1 MIPRI
6 KERWWGKKRLW
17 LFSGSFKDPEGT
29 TVDVKPELQPDIIAN
44 CENVPVPDNSYDLV
58 VADPPYSAEEAQL
71 LYGLDYCSMVKVCNE
86 MARICRPGGHVLLLH
101 RLVPAVHPH
110 FSKEFKRLKLVGIVG
125 VFTIAGLS
133 NMRALTVW
141 RKQETIAEVMS
152 RPGIGVHS

>member
-1 MIPRI
+1 M
-6 KERWWGKKRLW
+6 
-17 LFSGSFKDPEGT
+17 
-29 TVDVKPELQPDIIAN
+29 AN

-110 FSKEFKRLKLVGIVG
+110 FSLEFKRLKLVGIVG

-141 RKQETIAEVMS
+141 RKQEALADVLAPD
-152 RPGIGVHS
+152 RVQ